1 LCCPECYLSLHSDK
15 LYIFLHALRYTTS
28 LSLRDI
34 EMEMPAW
41 SAEGYS
47 WDRSYCLVCTSRLDL
62 V

>member
-47 WDRSYCLVCTSRLDL
+47 WDRSY
-62 V
+62 